1 MSERIGEAR
10 GGAAAAGHEAG
21 HTAGGEGGGGNAAK
35 LAIAWTIVGVPLA
48 YGISQ
53 TLIRA
58 SQLFTA
64 TGG

>member
-1 MSERIGEAR
+1 MSERVGERAGPGQHGQHGQHGQ
-10 GGAAAAGHEAG
+10 GGDGA
-21 HTAGGEGGGGNAAK
+21 GGGNGVK

-58 SQLFTA
+58 SQLFT
-64 TGG
+64 G

>member
-1 MSERIGEAR
+1 MSERIGEHQ
-10 GGAAAAGHEAG
+10 GAGQHGHA
-21 HTAGGEGGGGNAAK
+21 GGGGDAGAGGGNGVK

-58 SQLFTA
+58 SQLFT
-64 TGG
+64 G